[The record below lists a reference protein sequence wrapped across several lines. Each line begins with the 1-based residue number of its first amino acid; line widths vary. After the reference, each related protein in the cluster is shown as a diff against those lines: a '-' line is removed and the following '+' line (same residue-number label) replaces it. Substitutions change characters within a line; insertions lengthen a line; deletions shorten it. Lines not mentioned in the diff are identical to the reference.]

1 MDDTVTLRRGR
12 LRVDLAPAS
21 GGALTRF
28 TLADG
33 GRTLDLFRPAPEP
46 LPATL
51 TPLATSCF
59 PLVPF
64 SGRIAA
70 ACLRFGG
77 RSYDLPPSSL
87 TGEANALHGEGWI
100 APWRVVHRNE
110 DRIELA
116 FHGGGGGWP
125 FPYEAGQI
133 FTLTDDRLVGEIWI
147 ENTGRQPMPAGL
159 GLHPYFIATPRTR
172 LTLRADRV
180 WLVDAG
186 NLFDRVAP
194 VPPRWDFGAGREI
207 AGTGLVN
214 GFTGWDGHAVIE
226 WPEWPARLAVIAGPS
241 LRHLVLYTPL
251 GADFFCVE
259 PVSHSVDAFN
269 LAERGVPGTGTVVL
283 APGETL
289 RGRVEFVPEV
299 RFKGLP

>member
-12 LRVDLAPAS
+12 LQVDLVPAC
-21 GGALTRF
+21 GGAVTRF
-28 TLADG
+28 TLTEG
-33 GRTLDLFRPAPEP
+33 GGVVNLFRPAPDP

-51 TPLATSCF
+51 PALAASCF

-70 ACLRFGG
+70 ARLRFGG
-77 RSYDLPPSSL
+77 QVYELPPSV

-100 APWRVVHRNE
+100 APWRVAARGE
-110 DRIELA
+110 DRVELA
-116 FHGGGGGWP
+116 FRGGGGGWP
-125 FPYEAGQI
+125 FPYAAGQV
-133 FTLTDDRLVGEIWI
+133 FALTDDRLIGEIWI
-147 ENTGRQPMPAGL
+147 ENTGRRPMPAGL
-159 GLHPYFIATPRTR
+159 GLHPYFVATPRAR
-172 LTLRADRV
+172 LTLRAERV
-180 WLVDAG
+180 WLVDDG

-194 VPPRWDFGAGREI
+194 VPPRWDFGAGRAI

-226 WPEWPARLAVIAGPS
+226 WPEWRARLTLTAGPG
-241 LRHLVLYTPL
+241 LRHLVIYTPP

-259 PVSHSVDAFN
+259 PVSHGVDAFN
-269 LAERGVPGTGTVVL
+269 LAARGVPDTGTVVL

-289 RGRVEFVPEV
+289 RGRVEFVPEL
-299 RFKGLP
+299 RAEGPG